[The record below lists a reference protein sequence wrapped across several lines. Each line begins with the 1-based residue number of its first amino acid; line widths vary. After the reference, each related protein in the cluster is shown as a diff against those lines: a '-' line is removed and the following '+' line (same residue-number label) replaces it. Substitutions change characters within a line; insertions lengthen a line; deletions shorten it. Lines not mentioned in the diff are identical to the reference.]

1 MAFRE
6 VSVVQ
11 IKELLRL
18 WLKGAGERTIAQSA
32 GVDRKTVRRYLEA
45 AKELGLDRSGGD
57 DQLTDELIGQLVER
71 VRPHRPDGHGDAWR
85 NCSMKKRASKP
96 GSTRTSPW

>member
-18 WLKGAGERTIAQSA
+18 WLKGAGERTIAQSV
-32 GVDRKTVRRYLEA
+32 GVDRKTVRRYLEGA
-45 AKELGLDRSGGD
+45 
-57 DQLTDELIGQLVER
+57 
-71 VRPHRPDGHGDAWR
+71 
-85 NCSMKKRASKP
+85 
-96 GSTRTSPW
+96 RTSGYVVRAVMTKSPT

>member
-11 IKELLRL
+11 MKELLRL
-18 WLKGAGERTIAQSA
+18 WLKGAGERTVAQSV

-45 AKELGLDRSGGD
+45 AKASTSIARAVKIRS
-57 DQLTDELIGQLVER
+57 
-71 VRPHRPDGHGDAWR
+71 P
-85 NCSMKKRASKP
+85 
-96 GSTRTSPW
+96 TS